1 MIIVFPLHENFFS
14 PRCYECT
21 RFARENEKTKN
32 RIDQMSNENEILNPA
47 SIRELASSFQT
58 SRILLTALELNI
70 FTVLDK
76 HMLPAAEVAKKIE
89 ADERATD
96 RLMNAL
102 VALGFLR
109 KIHGKFYNTESSSQF
124 LVKGKPDFMG
134 GLFHTNEL
142 WKRWST
148 LTDAVKKGKSVYD
161 GKNAADDATE
171 SFIAAMHYR
180 AIKEAKIISLMLD
193 LSSVNKMLD
202 IGGGSGA
209 FSMKFIE
216 INQNMKAV
224 VFDLSYVIPLTKKY
238 VESFPLKE
246 RISYITGNYLEDDFG
261 SGYDLI
267 FLSAIVHI
275 NSFDENKRLIKKCY
289 DALNSGGQIIIKDW
303 VMNEDRTFPASGA
316 YFALNMLVG
325 TRSGDTY
332 TENEMKD
339 WLLSAGIK
347 KIEKKETS
355 FASSLIIGW
364 KN

>member
-1 MIIVFPLHENFFS
+1 MN
-14 PRCYECT
+14 
-21 RFARENEKTKN
+21 
-32 RIDQMSNENEILNPA
+32 NENEFLNPA
-47 SIRELASSFQT
+47 SIRELASSFQM
-58 SRILLTALELNI
+58 SRILLTAIELDI
-70 FTVLDK
+70 FTILDK
-76 HMLPAAEVAKKIE
+76 HMLPSAEVAKRIE
-89 ADERATD
+89 ADERSTD

-109 KIHGKFYNTESSSQF
+109 KVHGKYYNTEGASQF
-124 LVKGKPDFMG
+124 LVKGKPEFLG

-148 LTDAVKKGKSVYD
+148 LTQAVKKGKSVYD
-161 GKNAADDATE
+161 GKDAADDATE

-180 AIKEAKIISLMLD
+180 AVKEAKIISLMLD
-193 LSSVNKMLD
+193 LNGVKKMLD

-209 FSMKFIE
+209 FSMQFIE
-216 INQNMKAV
+216 KNQDMNAV
-224 VFDLSYVIPLTKKY
+224 VFDLPYVIPLTKKY

-246 RISYITGNYLEDDFG
+246 RISYISGDYLENDFG
-261 SGYDLI
+261 NDYDLI

-289 DALNSGGQIIIKDW
+289 DALNPGGQIIIKDW
-303 VMNEDRTFPASGA
+303 VMNDDRTSPASGA

-332 TENEMKD
+332 TESEMKD

-347 KIEKKETS
+347 KIEKKPTS
-355 FASSLIIGW
+355 FGSSLIIGW
-364 KN
+364 KE